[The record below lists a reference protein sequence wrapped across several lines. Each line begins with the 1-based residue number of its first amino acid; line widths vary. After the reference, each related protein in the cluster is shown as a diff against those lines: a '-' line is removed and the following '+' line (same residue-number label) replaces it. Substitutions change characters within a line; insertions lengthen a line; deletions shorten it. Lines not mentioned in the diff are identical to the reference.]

1 MQVPSLLD
9 FWWVFFLF
17 LSLRVG
23 SVKSDSAASW
33 TVALQVPLS
42 MGFSR
47 QEYGSGLPFPLP
59 DDLPNLKAE
68 LMSRLLYCQ
77 EALLLQLLLFIS
89 SPLFSF
95 TSLAGNHNI
104 FHIYS
109 FVCNNSHKSTDFVLC
124 IAHAFNLLCYRFLVL
139 VSLDCY

>member
-95 TSLAGNHNI
+95 TSP
-104 FHIYS
+104 
-109 FVCNNSHKSTDFVLC
+109 CRKP
-124 IAHAFNLLCYRFLVL
+124 
-139 VSLDCY
+139 